1 MALELNQW
9 TKYSGGGDNCVEV
22 LRTED
27 EILVRNSNR
36 PDEAPQRVTY
46 TEWDFFTQGAK
57 LGVFDLPT
65 T

>member
-9 TKYSGGGDNCVEV
+9 TKHSGGGPNCGEV
-22 LRTED
+22 LRTEH

-36 PDEAPQRVTY
+36 PDEAPQRFTY
-46 TEWDFFTQGAK
+46 AEWEFFTQGAK
-57 LGVFDLPT
+57 LGIFDLPT